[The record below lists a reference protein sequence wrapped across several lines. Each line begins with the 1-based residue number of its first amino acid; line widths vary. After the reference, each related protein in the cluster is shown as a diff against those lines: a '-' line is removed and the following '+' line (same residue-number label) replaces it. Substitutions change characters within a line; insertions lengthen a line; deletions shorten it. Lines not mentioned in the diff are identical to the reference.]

1 MKQRKSLKR
10 NIASALL
17 MFVILAANN
26 YFFVSSA
33 NAVVSLTDASDLL
46 TDSDAGVTA
55 DHLFTFTNTVA
66 VPAGG
71 YLEAVFP
78 ADFGNVVGGNI
89 TCSGG
94 GAASAPNTETAR
106 CTYAGGSATGVH
118 TITVTGVTN
127 PAEGSEGSKL
137 FTIYHKTSANVVTEQ
152 VQVRVFIIQDI
163 LMTAHVDAT
172 LQFVVSGLDADTIVN
187 TVTCTATTTATT
199 TPFGTLNPGSQHT
212 VCQQLNVTTNA
223 TKGFTVT
230 VEQDNELKNS
240 QNDTINSFDNS
251 GDGTGSTTAHA
262 WAIPA
267 GLLDQKHTYG
277 HMGLTSD
284 DEDLVSVYPNQDYDA
299 TNHGGTPYYAGF
311 NAAAAIPVFHHN
323 GPADGST
330 GATQNKGMVKVAYT
344 AQINALQEAG
354 DYQNTLTYIV
364 TPTY

>member
-1 MKQRKSLKR
+1 MKQKKSLQR

-17 MFVILAANN
+17 MFIVMAANN

-33 NAVVSLTDASDLL
+33 QAVVSLTDASDLL

-78 ADFGNVVGGNI
+78 ADFGDVLVGNI

-94 GAASAPNTETAR
+94 GAATAPNTETAR
-106 CTYAGGSATGVH
+106 CTYVGGSATGVH
-118 TITVTGVTN
+118 TIAVTGVTN

-137 FTIYHKTSANVVTEQ
+137 FNLYHRTSGAVVTEQ
-152 VQVRVFIIQDI
+152 AQVRVMIIQDV

-172 LQFVVSGLDADTIVN
+172 LQFTVSGVNALQIVN
-187 TVTCTATTTATT
+187 GETCNATSTATT
-199 TPFGTLNPGSQHT
+199 TPFGTLVPAVKKT

-230 VEQDNELKNS
+230 VEQDNELTNS

-262 WAIPA
+262 WGAPDGI
-267 GLLDQKHTYG
+267 LDQKHTYG
-277 HMGLTSD
+277 HMGLTSND
-284 DEDLVSVYPNQDYDA
+284 TDLSSVYADQDYY
-299 TNHGGTPYYAGF
+299 NGGGAAWYAGL
-311 NAAAAIPVFHHN
+311 NAAAAIPTFHHT
-323 GPADGST
+323 GPADGL
-330 GATQNKGMVKVAYT
+330 TQDKGVVRVAYS
-344 AQINALQEAG
+344 AEINALQEAG

-364 TPTY
+364 TPIY